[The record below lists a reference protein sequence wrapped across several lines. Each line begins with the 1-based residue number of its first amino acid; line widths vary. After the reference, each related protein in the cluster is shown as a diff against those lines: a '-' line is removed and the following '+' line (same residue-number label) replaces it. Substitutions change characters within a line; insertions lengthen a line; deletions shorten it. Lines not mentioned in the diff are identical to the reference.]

1 MVYFTAW
8 HWQIMCNLIGLCV
21 CMAAFFYML
30 SGKVRKK
37 SRPLNEK
44 RGAGQINF
52 AGEVDLQLIKEQSRT
67 AFEAVSNIINKERLE
82 LQKLLDGLENSD
94 QVQLNPGNKSQ
105 IREVQKDKAGPQD
118 LREKDYRSEQYNLVA
133 TLADQGIDI
142 KTISERLKIAR
153 GEVDLILKFGKQR
166 RLDGDSR

>member
-1 MVYFTAW
+1 
-8 HWQIMCNLIGLCV
+8 MCNIIGLCF
-21 CMAAFFYML
+21 CGAAFFYML
-30 SGKVRKK
+30 SGQVRKK

-44 RGAGQINF
+44 QGSGQINF
-52 AGEVDLQLIKEQSRT
+52 EGEMALQLIKEQSRT

-82 LQKLLDGLENSD
+82 LQELLDGLENND
-94 QVQLNPGNKSQ
+94 QAQLNPGNKSQ
-105 IREVQKDKAGPQD
+105 IREVQKEKAGPQD
-118 LREKDYRSEQYNLVA
+118 LREKDSRSEQYNLVVA
-133 TLADQGIDI
+133 LAEQGIDI